1 MGRQAERGQWCLMR
15 WPGKGT
21 DGRGPGARA
30 WPGHGREGA
39 GEGRGAVAG
48 ARGGGR
54 RTTASDTGAAW
65 CYYPERALFV
75 SFRPTAPDFGGRSA
89 LGAYTLSPSAR

>member
-1 MGRQAERGQWCLMR
+1 MVPDALAWQGHGREGAG
-15 WPGKGT
+15 
-21 DGRGPGARA
+21 GARA
-30 WPGHGREGA
+30 WPGHGREGP
-39 GEGRGAVAG
+39 GEGRGPWP
-48 ARGGGR
+48 GR
-54 RTTASDTGAAW
+54 AAAADGTTASDTGAAW